1 MGFYPTSMSDG
12 LTIRGVRIL
21 FCGPNIQLRCRE
33 RILIMLYKIN
43 KEHLKVST
51 STQSSKVDIELF
63 GGAGGLALG
72 LQAAGFV
79 TDRIYEIDQFACQ
92 TLRHNSGSNGGILQ
106 GEIHEE
112 DVSSIDWNP
121 FAMRVRLLS
130 AGAPCQPFSL
140 AGKHGADSDERNLF
154 PKVVSAVRAC
164 WPDAVLLENVQGL
177 YRPSFRP
184 YFFYILAQLEC
195 PHIVPKKG
203 QTWQEHFAA
212 LKQHKESSKYIPIYD
227 VKWTILN
234 AADFGIAQIRRR
246 MFIIATR
253 SNLPAYEF
261 PSPTHSECSLLF
273 DQESGEYYKRAGVT
287 RIRTKPRDQPSLLL
301 DDGLKPWVTARECLA
316 DLPKPS
322 ASEADAENNHWHIP
336 GARVYH
342 GHTGSLLDYPAKTVK
357 AGVNGVP
364 GGENTLVL
372 ENGRVR
378 YFTLREL
385 ARLQSFP
392 DNYVFQGPRSRIIKQ
407 IGNAVPCELAR
418 VVAEPLFRLL
428 QVQPHAPH
436 AHSQRG
442 NACEV
447 TL

>member
-1 MGFYPTSMSDG
+1 MLHQISKKDFMPQPT
-12 LTIRGVRIL
+12 
-21 FCGPNIQLRCRE
+21 P
-33 RILIMLYKIN
+33 
-43 KEHLKVST
+43 
-51 STQSSKVDIELF
+51 QSSKVDIELF

-92 TLRHNSGSNGGILQ
+92 TLRHNSIANGGILR

-112 DVSSIDWNP
+112 DVSSIDWST
-121 FAMRVRLLS
+121 FIMKVRLLS

-140 AGKHGADSDERNLF
+140 AGKHGADTDERNLF
-154 PKVVSAVRAC
+154 PKVVSAVRSC

-184 YFFYILAQLEC
+184 YFLYILAQLEY

-203 QTWQEHFAA
+203 QSWQEHYAA
-212 LKQHKESSKYIPIYD
+212 LRQHKESSRYAPAYN
-227 VKWTILN
+227 VKWAILN
-234 AADFGIAQIRRR
+234 AADFGIAQLRRR

-253 SNLPAYEF
+253 ANLPEYEF
-261 PSPTHSECSLLF
+261 PNPTHSEGSLLF
-273 DQESGEYYKRAGVT
+273 DQESGEYHSRVGVA
-287 RIRTKPRDQPSLLL
+287 RLRTKPRDQPSLLS
-301 DDGLKPWVTARECLA
+301 DDGLKPWVTVRECFA

-322 ASEADAENNHWHIP
+322 ASEAEAENNHWHIP

-342 GHTGSLLDYPAKTVK
+342 GHTGSLWDYPAKTVK

-392 DNYVFQGPRSRIIKQ
+392 DNYIFKGPRSRIIKQ

-428 QVQPHAPH
+428 QQQAPAVHAY
-436 AHSQRG
+436 SQYAR
-442 NACEV
+442 AYEV

>member
-1 MGFYPTSMSDG
+1 M
-12 LTIRGVRIL
+12 I
-21 FCGPNIQLRCRE
+21 
-33 RILIMLYKIN
+33 YKISR
-43 KEHLKVST
+43 EHLKLPANS
-51 STQSSKVDIELF
+51 QSLKVDIELF

-72 LQAAGFV
+72 LQSAGFV

-92 TLRHNSGSNGGILQ
+92 TLRHNSAANDGILH

-112 DVSSIDWNP
+112 DVSEIDWSP
-121 FAMRVRLLS
+121 FVMKVRLLS

-154 PKVVSAVRAC
+154 PKVISAVRAC

-184 YFFYILAQLEC
+184 YFLYILAQLEC
-195 PHIVPKKG
+195 PHITPKKG

-212 LKQHKESSKYIPIYD
+212 LKQHKESSKYVPTYN
-227 VKWTILN
+227 VKWEILN
-234 AADFGIAQIRRR
+234 AADFGIPQIRRR

-253 SNLPAYEF
+253 SNLPTFEF
-261 PSPTHSECSLLF
+261 PIPTHSEGSLLF
-273 DQESGEYYKRAGVT
+273 DQESGEYHKRVGVS
-287 RIRTKPRDQPSLLL
+287 RIRTKPRDQQPSLLL
-301 DDGLKPWVTARECLA
+301 DDDLKPWVTVRECLA

-322 ASEADAENNHWHIP
+322 ASETNAENNHWHIP

-392 DNYVFQGPRSRIIKQ
+392 DNYLFKGPRSRIIKQ

-418 VVAEPLFRLL
+418 VVAVPLFRLL
-428 QVQPHAPH
+428 QNQPTI
-436 AHSQRG
+436 HSYCPQVT
-442 NACEV
+442 ACEV